1 VQWGAKSRLQRFW
14 DIRAALNFIGG
25 GTGSSLL
32 VWASVGL
39 LAGYPYFAAALTGL
53 AFVAGG
59 LFMVWLEIGKPWRA
73 FNLMFRPQTSW
84 MTREGIVALFLFAT
98 GTIAVLFDPDFRL
111 PVNTPSPLFPAFMTA
126 CLGLAFLY
134 CQIRI
139 LHSARGLP
147 AWREPRVMTLVALS
161 GLVEGLGIYMLV
173 LTISGGVPVFIAP
186 VALTLIIA
194 RGYVWHTYIT
204 ALTRSGAPQATISA
218 LFAMRG
224 SLLIFGHVL
233 PVVLIT
239 LFLVLPGPATPLL
252 ALAGIAA
259 TLGGWQFKAV
269 LVTKAAYI
277 PEYSIPA
284 APIRGQPGC

>member
-1 VQWGAKSRLQRFW
+1 MQWGATSRLQRFW

-73 FNLMFRPQTSW
+73 INLLFRPQTSW
-84 MTREGIVALFLFAT
+84 MTREGIVALFLFAA
-98 GTIAVLFDPDFRL
+98 GAIAVLFDADFRL
-111 PVNTPSPLFPAFMTA
+111 PINTPSPLVPAFVTA

-147 AWREPRVMTLVALS
+147 AWREPKAMSLVALS
-161 GLVEGLGIYMLV
+161 GLTEGLGIYMLV
-173 LTISGGVPVFIAP
+173 ITISGAVPLFIAP
-186 VALTLIIA
+186 FALTLIIA
-194 RGYVWHTYIT
+194 RGIVWHTYIA
-204 ALTRSGAPQATISA
+204 ALTHSGAPQPTLSA
-218 LFAMRG
+218 LLAMRR
-224 SLLIFGHVL
+224 SFLIIGHAL
-233 PVVLIT
+233 PAVLIA
-239 LFLVLPGPATPLL
+239 LYFVWPGPATPLL
-252 ALAGIAA
+252 VLAGIAA
-259 TLGGWQFKAV
+259 TLGGWQLKAV
-269 LVTKAAYI
+269 LLTRAAYI
-277 PEYSIPA
+277 PKYSIPA
-284 APIRGQPGC
+284 APIRGQPGR

>member
-1 VQWGAKSRLQRFW
+1 MQWGAASRLQRFW

-32 VWASVGL
+32 IWATVGL
-39 LAGYPYFAAALTGL
+39 LTGYPYFAAALTGL

-73 FNLMFRPQTSW
+73 FNLLFRPQTSW
-84 MTREGIVALFLFAT
+84 MTREGIVALFLFSAAA
-98 GTIAVLFDPDFRL
+98 IAVLFDPILRL
-111 PVNTPSPLFPAFMTA
+111 PINIPSPVVPAFVTA

-134 CQIRI
+134 CQVRI

-147 AWREPRVMTLVALS
+147 AWREPRAMSLVAMS
-161 GLVEGLGIYMLV
+161 GLTEGMGIYIV
-173 LTISGGVPVFIAP
+173 LTTISGSVPVFVAP
-186 VALTLIIA
+186 VALALVIGRGFIWHAYVSALA
-194 RGYVWHTYIT
+194 RS
-204 ALTRSGAPQATISA
+204 AAPQPTMSA
-218 LFAMRG
+218 LLGMRRNFRN
-224 SLLIFGHVL
+224 FGHVL
-233 PVVLIT
+233 PAVLIA
-239 LFLVLPGPATPLL
+239 LYLVWPGPATPLL

-259 TLGGWQFKAV
+259 TLAGWRFKAV
-269 LVTKAAYI
+269 LVTRAAYI

>member
-1 VQWGAKSRLQRFW
+1 MQWGATSRLQRFW

-32 VWASVGL
+32 IWATVGL

-53 AFVAGG
+53 VFVAGG

-73 FNLMFRPQTSW
+73 FNLLFRPQTSW
-84 MTREGIVALFLFAT
+84 MTREGIVALFLFSA
-98 GTIAVLFDPDFRL
+98 GAVAVLFDADFTL
-111 PVNTPSPLFPAFMTA
+111 PINTPSPVVPAFVAA

-147 AWREPRVMTLVALS
+147 AWREPRAMSLVALS

-173 LTISGGVPVFIAP
+173 TTVYGAVPAFIAP
-186 VALTLIIA
+186 VALTLVIA
-194 RGYVWHTYIT
+194 RGFVWHTYIA
-204 ALTRSGAPQATISA
+204 ALTRTGAPQPTIAA
-218 LFAMRG
+218 LLAMRR
-224 SLLIFGHVL
+224 SLRIFGHVL
-233 PVVLIT
+233 PAVLIAMY
-239 LFLVLPGPATPLL
+239 LVWPGPATPLL
-252 ALAGIAA
+252 ALAGVAA
-259 TLGGWQFKAV
+259 TLSGWQLKSV
-269 LVTKAAYI
+269 LVTRAAYI